1 MIPAIVYAAGNTVSS
16 TVDSLMAKIFA
27 LIVNPLIYLLF
38 AIAFLYFVYGV
49 FEYIRDAGEG
59 KKDAVSTGAQHM
71 LWGIIGLFIMVS
83 AFALVRIVTSS
94 VNEATGKKVDGPV
107 YSIGTQ
113 TN

>member
-1 MIPAIVYAAGNTVSS
+1 MIPEVAYASTNYSY

-49 FEYIRDAGEG
+49 YEYIRDTGAG
-59 KKDAVSTGAQHM
+59 KKDAVSIGSKHM
-71 LWGIIGLFIMVS
+71 LWGIIGIFIMVS
-83 AFALVRIVTSS
+83 AFALVRVVTNS
-94 VNEATGKKVDGPV
+94 VNQATGTKVDGPV